1 MLRAK
6 PMNASL
12 SDVRGRQMK
21 KLAEVAVFFLLEL
34 CQNLMTFMKNST
46 KGIAF

>member
-21 KLAEVAVFFLLEL
+21 KLAEVRDIFLLAKDTTLEH
-34 CQNLMTFMKNST
+34 
-46 KGIAF
+46 

>member
-21 KLAEVAVFFLLEL
+21 KLAEVAVFFLLEKDTTL
-34 CQNLMTFMKNST
+34 EH
-46 KGIAF
+46 

>member
-21 KLAEVAVFFLLEL
+21 KLAEVGVFFLLEL